1 MNLGNNLWMMGKAIR
16 VPRDCRG
23 RRKVP
28 VLSFLGIREM
38 EEPGEGQLGRQEETQ
53 TRWPL

>member
-1 MNLGNNLWMMGKAIR
+1 MMGKAIR